1 MDNDELITTWQTI
14 ANGWKQQCL
23 THIET
28 MEKITELVK
37 GGESNENLL
46 DCLRSVLKEAK
57 FITKQLT
64 AKGRKEQRV

>member
-1 MDNDELITTWQTI
+1 MDNDELITAWQTI

-28 MEKITELVK
+28 IQAITDLVK

-64 AKGRKEQRV
+64 AERQRREV